1 MYKRILTAGLVALL
15 NACGGGGSD
24 GAAPS
29 VSQVQA
35 QSIKYGQTASI
46 YVVGKYLRSDMVA
59 STGTCTNPSFSS
71 RSTTE
76 AAILNC
82 KVTATGA
89 LPISI
94 KTANG
99 DVLFS
104 TTLNVVQPE
113 VTLTTSKGVIVVELY
128 PGVVPVTVNNFLD
141 YVNTGYYATTLFHR
155 AIPGFVI
162 QGGGYTT
169 GGIKRSGQV
178 APIALE
184 TNKGLSNTRGM
195 VAMARTANPNSAT
208 SEFFINLVDNLSLN
222 YQNANSPGYAVFG
235 KVVSGL
241 SVVDAI
247 AEMPT
252 GVYGEL
258 SDVPL
263 TDVVITL
270 ATQTK

>member
-1 MYKRILTAGLVALL
+1 MYKRILITGLVAFL
-15 NACGGGGSD
+15 NACGGGSD

-35 QSIKYGQTASI
+35 QSLKYGQTASI
-46 YVVGKYLRSDMVA
+46 YVVGKYLRGDMVA
-59 STGTCTNPSFSS
+59 STGTCTNPAFSS
-71 RSTTE
+71 KSTPD

-82 KVTATGA
+82 KVTATGD

-94 KTANG
+94 KAANG
-99 DVLFS
+99 DVLFA
-104 TTLNVVQPE
+104 TVLNVAQPE

-128 PGVVPVTVNNFLD
+128 PSVAPTTVNNFLG
-141 YVNTGYYATTLFHR
+141 YVSAGYYASTLFHR

-169 GGIKRSGQV
+169 GGIKRSGQGT
-178 APIALE
+178 PIALE
-184 TNKGLSNTRGM
+184 SNKGLSNTRGM
-195 VAMARTANPNSAT
+195 VAMARTSDPNSAT
-208 SEFFINLVDNLSLN
+208 SEFFVNLVDNLPLD
-222 YQNANSPGYAVFG
+222 YQNASSPGYAVFG

-241 SVVDAI
+241 GVVDAI
-247 AEMPT
+247 SEMPT

-270 ATQTK
+270 AVQSK